1 MLQTNLCRLS
11 TISKPGMDN
20 GENLPSLLRP
30 LRGGCTAVEIRSGGE
45 AAMAAIREALD
56 QVDGFR
62 TIRVRPG
69 RAIYEFRTREGEFV
83 VKAFETRFMTR
94 MSPLRFCPSGREWK
108 SIERAGAKGIST
120 SQALGLFTARGR
132 PGANYLVLE
141 RVPGATDFEAYLER
155 DRDRLLNDVKLLRRV
170 VGEFA
175 RFVAGL
181 HKGGLL
187 HHDLHLR
194 NILVRPPRAGSRPE
208 FFIIDLADEDFIHG
222 VPSELQRR
230 QNLSYLSLCFLGVP
244 QTVRRRFLREYRNAM
259 GDEGVERDV
268 AHDLELLAGQ
278 KQFDLNT
285 VRIAT
290 CSEAS
295 SAIARVQRPDT
306 LLLIYRKASNA
317 DLEQLERPLAKAGTE
332 GWADL
337 MHDHFELRFGEG
349 QVWKLKSPID
359 STDEAATRRKLEALW
374 GRLLELNAIHAP
386 APSPLAC
393 LLKPPML
400 NVYAR
405 IPGALSPLVER
416 KDHDSLALFEQLG
429 RELVH
434 LHRYGCFFLPL
445 ETETL
450 VEGFSVASKRRGG
463 LELVLTAPDHI
474 FRGSPTTLGPQAVA
488 SLGRVGRTILQYA
501 GERQMKE
508 LVWSYARVLR
518 LNLFDTNALLD
529 EARRVPT
536 GNTLVMTRG
545 IERSRLEQGQR

>member
-1 MLQTNLCRLS
+1 MN
-11 TISKPGMDN
+11 N

-30 LRGGCTAVEIRSGGE
+30 LRGDCNVVDSRSGGE
-45 AAMAAIREALD
+45 AALSAIREALGTD
-56 QVDGFR
+56 DGFR
-62 TIRVRPG
+62 TMRVRPG
-69 RAIYEFRTREGEFV
+69 RAIYEFKTREGEFV
-83 VKAFETRFMTR
+83 VKAFETKFMTR

-108 SIERAGAKGIST
+108 SIELARKKGIPT
-120 SQALGLFTARGR
+120 SEALGLFTAKGR

-141 RVPGATDFEAYLER
+141 RVSGATDFEAYLER
-155 DRDRLLNDVKLLRRV
+155 DRERLLEDVKLLRGV
-170 VGEFA
+170 VAAFA
-175 RFVAGL
+175 QFVAGL
-181 HKGGLL
+181 HKGGLI

-194 NILVRPPRAGSRPE
+194 NILIRPPRVGRKAE
-208 FFIIDLADEDFIHG
+208 FFIIDLADEDLQPG
-222 VPSELQRR
+222 VPNELQRR
-230 QNLSYLSLCFLGVP
+230 QNLAYLSLCFLDVP
-244 QTVRRRFLREYRNAM
+244 KSVRRRFLREYRKAM
-259 GDEGVERDV
+259 GDGGVERDV
-268 AHDLELLAGQ
+268 AHDLEIQAAQ

-295 SAIARVQRPDT
+295 SAIARVQKPDT

-317 DLEQLERPLAKAGTE
+317 DLEQLERPLAKADT
-332 GWADL
+332 ADWEKL
-337 MHDHFELRFGEG
+337 LHDHFELRFGEG

-386 APSPLAC
+386 TPSPLAC
-393 LLKPPML
+393 LLKPPMMHL
-400 NVYAR
+400 FAR
-405 IPGALSPLVER
+405 VPGTISPLVER
-416 KDHDSLALFEQLG
+416 KDHDSLVLFEQLG
-429 RELVH
+429 RELVRM
-434 LHRYGCFFLPL
+434 HRFGCFYLPL
-445 ETETL
+445 EPEIL
-450 VEGFSVASKRRGG
+450 AEGFSVARKRRGG

-488 SLGRVGRTILQYA
+488 SLGRVGRTMLEFA

-545 IERSRLEQGQR
+545 IERSRLEQGNR